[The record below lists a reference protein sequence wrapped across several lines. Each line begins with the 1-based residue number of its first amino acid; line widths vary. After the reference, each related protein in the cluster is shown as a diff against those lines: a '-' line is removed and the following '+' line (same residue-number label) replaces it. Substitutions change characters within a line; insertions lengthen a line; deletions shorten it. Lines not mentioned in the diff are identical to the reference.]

1 MSPPSPSPARTS
13 HAGGEPFACAPG
25 AGDEPLGVRCRR
37 ADGKLPGR
45 SGCAGGQPFRA
56 CAKCAN
62 FHRQLSLSPLFL
74 LPQRP
79 ASPNPHCSTRASPAR
94 WRATAAQPC
103 GGDRSEAWP
112 PCISSS
118 RQHHAK
124 RQVKGATGGEDG
136 VGGFLARL
144 AALEPSV
151 VRHAPAEEQRREGD
165 ERGEGPGERDHEHR
179 GSAAGARRV

>member
-37 ADGKLPGR
+37 ANGKLPGR
-45 SGCAGGQPFRA
+45 SGCAGGQPLRA

-62 FHRQLSLSPLFL
+62 FHRQLSLSPRFL

-94 WRATAAQPC
+94 WRAMAAQPC

-118 RQHHAK
+118 RQTAP
-124 RQVKGATGGEDG
+124 RQEAGI
-136 VGGFLARL
+136 R
-144 AALEPSV
+144 
-151 VRHAPAEEQRREGD
+151 RHRWRR
-165 ERGEGPGERDHEHR
+165 RR
-179 GSAAGARRV
+179 RRVPGSLSSPGAERRSPHPSRRAAARGR